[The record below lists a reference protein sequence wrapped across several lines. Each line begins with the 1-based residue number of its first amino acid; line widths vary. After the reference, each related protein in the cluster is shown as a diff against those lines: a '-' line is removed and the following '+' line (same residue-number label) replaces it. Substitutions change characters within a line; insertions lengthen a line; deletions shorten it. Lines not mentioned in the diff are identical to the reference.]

1 LKKQEVAK
9 YELNIK
15 KLMKGRIDL
24 FAGPGDIVKEGQ
36 IFLALRRKS
45 LKTISPLLIL
55 FVLR

>member
-24 FAGPGDIVKEGQ
+24 FAGPGDIVRYTMGKKFPELVYK
-36 IFLALRRKS
+36 IVS
-45 LKTISPLLIL
+45 IT
-55 FVLR
+55 